1 TYVINLNYVVR
12 YHKTNKE
19 VELTNGEK
27 LPVSFRKEEEF
38 INAILQNN

>member
-1 TYVINLNYVVR
+1 MVR